1 MSKKNLFIKAA
12 AVFLIMGTLMSG
24 CIGMDL
30 ENKNQLEVTEDG
42 KIIQKIVDDSDGIIT
57 GEELEIYT
65 DENITAAQNEGASIS
80 LENCRVNNGKINLQL
95 NYGDA
100 NSYSIF
106 NGVTCFNGTVKEA
119 YEAGYDFNRTF
130 KAANGAEVP
139 YFSLVS
145 LTTDCKVLILEE
157 PVTVKLPGEVEFMS
171 DGVTVESDGTVTV
184 AENPDETLPEI
195 FQTTT
200 LEPVFIIYK
209 A

>member
-1 MSKKNLFIKAA
+1 MSKKNIIKTA
-12 AVFLIMGTLMSG
+12 AVFLLMGTLMSG

-30 ENKNQLEVTEDG
+30 ENKNQLEVTQDG
-42 KIIQKIVDDSDGIIT
+42 KIIQRIVDDTDGNIT
-57 GEELEIYT
+57 GEDLEIYT
-65 DENITAAQNEGASIS
+65 DESISVAQSQGAAIS
-80 LENCRVNNGKINLQL
+80 LENCRVNNGKVNLQL

-106 NGVTCFNGTVKEA
+106 NDVTCFIGTVKEA
-119 YEAGYDFNRTF
+119 YDAGYDFNRTF
-130 KAANGAEVP
+130 KAVNGVEVP

-157 PVTVKLPGEVEFMS
+157 PVTVKLPGEVEFIS
-171 DGVTVESDGTVTV
+171 DGVTVESDGSVKV
-184 AENPDETLPEI
+184 DENPDETVPEV

-200 LEPVFIIYK
+200 VEPVFIIYK